1 MPGEKTSI
9 KSPKEE
15 FPFHPRI
22 INPVKIKNAVIF
34 SADEHIRQTQSILEK
49 EMPWISVEI
58 LSDPISVDN
67 YKSEGATIFILDD
80 VAMNLVHPEPVKQ
93 RNKDSV
99 FALLSANEFI
109 HCSPPS
115 AAQDKFPYTRKADL
129 VFAYNKTDCAPERI
143 IQSIVR
149 SAEDLIN
156 ITSYATVRRFIFLL
170 MDDEP
175 RWTSQFLPILYG
187 IIGQRAAVMIARTY
201 EESLKF
207 VFGVEEESEID
218 ANQYRSHGH
227 GDDVVCLITDIF
239 FPMGD
244 NLKSDSG
251 KNLIRLVQK
260 YYPRIR
266 IIIASKTKEA
276 EAYKKTAFILPK
288 GDPDS
293 LNTLQ
298 SYIQDHTGIGDF
310 LIRNKN
316 GDMLF
321 RIKNI
326 QQMIEVL
333 NQAEKNTPEAQRLRK
348 ILEIY
353 GENDYFSTWLYM
365 HSFRELGDVL
375 RPMRAEGRKM
385 VTVLKE
391 HMNNEI
397 LKMETTPLIIDNKK
411 AYNLKD
417 LLELLKISDPSKI
430 QSLSDNDIFSS
441 WLDRKGYSELA
452 EELRPVHGTGK
463 RLADTLTSIVKKW
476 TIIYSQGSQKP
487 FRSGLKI
494 LE

>member
-1 MPGEKTSI
+1 MSTKTVQSKAEKT
-9 KSPKEE
+9 E

-34 SADEHIRQTQSILEK
+34 SADEHIRQTKSLLEK
-49 EMPWISVEI
+49 EMPWIAVEI
-58 LSDPISVDN
+58 LSDPISVN
-67 YKSEGATIFILDD
+67 KYESEGATIFILDD
-80 VAMNLVHPEPVKQ
+80 VAMNLIHSEPIKQ

-115 AAQDKFPYTRKADL
+115 AAQEKYPYTQKADL

-149 SAEDLIN
+149 SAEDLLN
-156 ITSYATVRRFIFLL
+156 ITKYAKVRRFIFLI

-175 RWTSQFLPILYG
+175 RWISQFLPILYG
-187 IIGQRAAVMIARTY
+187 IIGQRAAVMITRTY

-207 VFGVEEESEID
+207 IFGIEQESDINESLF
-218 ANQYRSHGH
+218 RSCGH

-244 NLKSDSG
+244 NLKSDAG

-260 YYPRIR
+260 YYSRIR

-293 LNTLQ
+293 LDTLR

-316 GDMLF
+316 GDVLY

-326 QQMIEVL
+326 QEMIAVL
-333 NQAEKNTPEAQRLRK
+333 NQAEKNTPEAQKLRK

-375 RPMRAEGRKM
+375 RPMRAEGQKL
-385 VTVLKE
+385 VNLLKE
-391 HMNNEI
+391 HMKNEI
-397 LKMETTPLIIDNKK
+397 LRMEVTPLIIDEKK
-411 AYNLKD
+411 AYKLGD

-430 QSLSDNDIFSS
+430 QPLSDNDIFSS

-452 EELRPVHGTGK
+452 DELRPVHGTGK
-463 RLADTLTSIVKKW
+463 SLADTLTAIIEKW
-476 TIIYSQGSQKP
+476 TNSCEQNLRWP
-487 FRSGLKI
+487 FQQ
-494 LE
+494 